1 MTTPSEN
8 ISALIFNLSR
18 SMPDRTAIVHGEKT
32 YTFLQL
38 EEEVSA
44 LAGGFRE
51 LGINRGDRVSLMIPP
66 SFEFVAASFALFR
79 CGAVIVFIDPGIGFA
94 NMGKCLDGSTP
105 KVFVGIT
112 KAHIGRVL
120 GGWARKSLDTFVTL
134 GPRLGWGGYSLA
146 QVRAKCKTPL
156 PPENTGPDAA
166 VLFTSG
172 STGAPKGA
180 CYTHSIFAE
189 QARLLKLMFDVREG
203 ETSVPTFP
211 LFALF
216 DVALGMRAV
225 IPSMDF
231 TRPARANPRHISG
244 LINEFGAA
252 QLFGS
257 PALLDTLSR
266 YGQSAG
272 LKMPSLRR
280 VISCGAPV
288 QGKIIKRV
296 LPMLSPG
303 VQVYTPYG
311 ATEALP
317 VALTGSDEL
326 LGDAVALSAQGAG
339 VCVGRPVD
347 GVTVRI
353 IAINDGPLERMDSSL
368 EMQSGQTGEI
378 AVSGP
383 AVTASYFRN
392 EKGDALSKIRGEG
405 GAVFHRMGDAGYLDE
420 KGRLWFCGR
429 KSQRVTAG
437 GKVYFTVP
445 CEGVFNAHPAVRR
458 SALVGAG
465 SGSARRPVMLV
476 ELEDGK
482 GMTTALEKELLALSA
497 GNPRTADIKTVLA
510 HPAFPVDIRHNAKIS
525 REMLSAWAEEKLS

>member
-1 MTTPSEN
+1 MTTPSDN
-8 ISALIFNLSR
+8 ISAIVFDLSR
-18 SMPDRTAIVHGEKT
+18 SMPDGTAIIHGGRS
-32 YTFLQL
+32 YTFGRL
-38 EEEVSA
+38 EDEVAA
-44 LAGGFRE
+44 LAAGFRRM
-51 LGINRGDRVSLMIPP
+51 GINRGDRVSLMIPP

-94 NMGKCLDGSTP
+94 NMGKCLDSSAP

-120 GGWARKSLDTFVTL
+120 GGWARGSIKTLVTL

-146 QVRAKCKTPL
+146 QVRAMGGTPL
-156 PPENTGPDAA
+156 QPENTGPDAA

-172 STGAPKGA
+172 STGSPKGA

-244 LINEFGAA
+244 LINDFGAA

-288 QGKIIKRV
+288 QGKIIRRV
-296 LPMLSPG
+296 LPMLAPG

-326 LGDAVALSAQGAG
+326 LGDAVALSARGAG

-347 GVTVRI
+347 GVTVKI
-353 IAINDGPLERMDSSL
+353 IAINDGPLGKMQPSL
-368 EMQSGQTGEI
+368 ELPPGRTGEI
-378 AVSGP
+378 AVAGT
-383 AVTASYFRN
+383 AVTKAYFHN
-392 EKGDALSKIRGEG
+392 EKGDALSKLKGEDG
-405 GAVFHRMGDAGYLDE
+405 KVFHRMGDAGYLDE

-429 KSQRVTAG
+429 KAQRVTAG
-437 GKVYFTVP
+437 EKVYFTVP
-445 CEGVFNAHPAVRR
+445 CEGVFNAHPAVKR
-458 SALVGAG
+458 SALVGVGAG
-465 SGSARRPVMLV
+465 PSRRPVMIV
-476 ELEDGK
+476 ELEEGNSL
-482 GMTTALEKELLALSA
+482 TPALEKELLALAA
-497 GNPRTADIKTVLA
+497 GNSVTSDIKTVLA

-525 REMLSAWAEEKLS
+525 REILAAWAGEKLS